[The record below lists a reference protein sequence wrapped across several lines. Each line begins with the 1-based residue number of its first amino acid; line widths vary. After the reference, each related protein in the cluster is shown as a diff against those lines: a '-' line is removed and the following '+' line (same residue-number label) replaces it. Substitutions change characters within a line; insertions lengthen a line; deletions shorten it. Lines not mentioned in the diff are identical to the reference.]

1 MPYMP
6 LSPVN
11 AVNIHAPDNGDGGH
25 KQLIS
30 NGGRYK
36 PSFAERDRKQI
47 MIDLRGISSN

>member
-1 MPYMP
+1 MPYLP

-11 AVNIHAPDNGDGGH
+11 AVNIHTPDNGDGGH

-36 PSFAERDRKQI
+36 PAFAERDKKQI